1 MGISPQLTQDFNST
15 KNDKDLIET
24 QNVQDF
30 NSYKKISKIPD
41 YAKDYKNEY
50 LFIIG
55 IDGCFGS
62 ILKEE
67 RLFTEDI
74 FERRYLYIKKQ
85 INNFKRLVD
94 INNLPKINPENVIFN
109 TLRLKE
115 KLDELQIDFNESNR
129 EVLREYGTVFIG
141 LDDAY
146 PGFFEMKELVL
157 EFINIFKND
166 NDNDNEINID
176 SDSDSYIFNEISNT
190 ISIIG
195 YSYSD
200 SDIDS
205 DSEIECNWLVI
216 TFSDSDSDSDE

>member
-15 KNDKDLIET
+15 QNDKDLIET
-24 QNVQDF
+24 QNFQDF
-30 NSYKKISKIPD
+30 NSNKKISKIPD

-74 FERRYLYIKKQ
+74 FERRYSLIQRYIR
-85 INNFKRLVD
+85 NFKRLVD
-94 INNLPKINPENVIFN
+94 INNLPKINPEDVIFN

-115 KLDELQIDFNESNR
+115 KLDELERIFTINNR
-129 EVLREYGTVFIG
+129 EVMREYGTVFIG
-141 LDDAY
+141 LHDAY

-166 NDNDNEINID
+166 SDNEINID
-176 SDSDSYIFNEISNT
+176 SDSDSDIFNEISNT

-195 YSYSD
+195 YS
-200 SDIDS
+200 
-205 DSEIECNWLVI
+205 
-216 TFSDSDSDSDE
+216 DSDSDE

>member
-1 MGISPQLTQDFNST
+1 MFSRFARSGIFPLEPISVVREMGISPQLTQDFNST
-15 KNDKDLIET
+15 KNDKDLIEN

-30 NSYKKISKIPD
+30 NSNKKISKFPD

-50 LFIIG
+50 FFIIG

-74 FERRYLYIKKQ
+74 FERRYSLIKKY
-85 INNFKRLVD
+85 IRNFKRLVD
-94 INNLPKINPENVIFN
+94 INNLPKINSEDVIFN

-115 KLDELQIDFNESNR
+115 KLDELERIFKINNR
-129 EVLREYGTVFIG
+129 EVMREYGTVFIG

-166 NDNDNEINID
+166 SDNEINID
-176 SDSDSYIFNEISNT
+176 SDSDSDIFNEIFNT

-195 YSYSD
+195 YSD
-200 SDIDS
+200 
-205 DSEIECNWLVI
+205 
-216 TFSDSDSDSDE
+216 SDSDSDSD

>member
-15 KNDKDLIET
+15 QNDKDLIET
-24 QNVQDF
+24 QNFQDF
-30 NSYKKISKIPD
+30 NSNKKISKIPD

-74 FERRYLYIKKQ
+74 FERRYSLIQRYIR
-85 INNFKRLVD
+85 NFKRLVD
-94 INNLPKINPENVIFN
+94 INNLPKINPEDVIFN

-115 KLDELQIDFNESNR
+115 KLDELERIFTINNR
-129 EVLREYGTVFIG
+129 EVMREYGTVFIG

-166 NDNDNEINID
+166 SDNEINID
-176 SDSDSYIFNEISNT
+176 SDSDSDIFNEISNT

-195 YSYSD
+195 YS
-200 SDIDS
+200 
-205 DSEIECNWLVI
+205 
-216 TFSDSDSDSDE
+216 DSDSDE

>member
-1 MGISPQLTQDFNST
+1 MGISPQIARIPTQL
-15 KNDKDLIET
+15 KNDKNLTES
-24 QNVQDF
+24 QKVQDF
-30 NSYKKISKIPD
+30 NSNKKISKIPD

-74 FERRYLYIKKQ
+74 FERRYSLIKKQ

-94 INNLPKINPENVIFN
+94 INNLPKINPEDVIFN

-129 EVLREYGTVFIG
+129 EVLQEYGTVFIG

-166 NDNDNEINID
+166 NDNDNEINND
-176 SDSDSYIFNEISNT
+176 SN
-190 ISIIG
+190 
-195 YSYSD
+195 
-200 SDIDS
+200 
-205 DSEIECNWLVI
+205 SEIECNWLVI
-216 TFSDSDSDSDE
+216 TFSESDSDSDSDE

>member
-30 NSYKKISKIPD
+30 NSNKKHSKIPD

-74 FERRYLYIKKQ
+74 FERRYSLIKKY
-85 INNFKRLVD
+85 IINFKKLVD
-94 INNLPKINPENVIFN
+94 INNLPKINPEDVIFN

-115 KLDELQIDFNESNR
+115 KLYELERIFTINNR
-129 EVLREYGTVFIG
+129 EVMREYGTVFIG

-146 PGFFEMKELVL
+146 PGFFEMRELVL

-166 NDNDNEINID
+166 SDNEINIV

-195 YSYSD
+195 YSDSD
-200 SDIDS
+200 SDS
-205 DSEIECNWLVI
+205 DSEIECNWPAI
-216 TFSDSDSDSDE
+216 TYSDSDSDE